1 MPPAGEWVTGATRSV
16 SVFTVELPT
25 VQNPPVAL
33 LPWHRRALIS
43 VSVDATVPATAA
55 HGVAPTLKVLGEPT
69 RLEIVRRLAAED
81 LCTCHLVEDLGMA
94 QPLVSHHLR
103 VLRQAGLVRAEP
115 CGAFTYYVLERP
127 VLAEIADVLGAL
139 AEQPARPRRRPCT

>member
-1 MPPAGEWVTGATRSV
+1 MDVD
-16 SVFTVELPT
+16 
-25 VQNPPVAL
+25 
-33 LPWHRRALIS
+33 
-43 VSVDATVPATAA
+43 VDAVAKSDVAA
-55 HGVAPTLKVLGEPT
+55 LLKVLGEPT

-81 LCTCHLVEDLGMA
+81 LCTCHLVEDLGLA

-127 VLAEIADVLGAL
+127 VLAEIADALGTL
-139 AEQPARPRRRPCT
+139 ATQSARPRRRPCT